1 MFAAAYLNK
10 RAQVVFQSLLV
21 AFGNYMYDHTEGT
34 EHGNSIYVLLSGV
47 KAVKVQRICFLADRK
62 ELTAIS
68 WASLV
73 AAVSTSNSCI
83 STVGRKVMM
92 TWVSMACR
100 HWGKEARQDHFY
112 FWLPDIY
119 KNRDYTPP
127 HNIYIYIALILKNCS
142 LLDIKSA
149 LGIILSDKK
158 YMWKSVLICSW
169 ISVLDV
175 MKFPVRHCWHIS
187 FIFTA

>member
-47 KAVKVQRICFLADRK
+47 KAVKVQRISFLADRK

-92 TWVSMACR
+92 T
-100 HWGKEARQDHFY
+100 
-112 FWLPDIY
+112 
-119 KNRDYTPP
+119 
-127 HNIYIYIALILKNCS
+127 
-142 LLDIKSA
+142 
-149 LGIILSDKK
+149 
-158 YMWKSVLICSW
+158 
-169 ISVLDV
+169 
-175 MKFPVRHCWHIS
+175 
-187 FIFTA
+187 